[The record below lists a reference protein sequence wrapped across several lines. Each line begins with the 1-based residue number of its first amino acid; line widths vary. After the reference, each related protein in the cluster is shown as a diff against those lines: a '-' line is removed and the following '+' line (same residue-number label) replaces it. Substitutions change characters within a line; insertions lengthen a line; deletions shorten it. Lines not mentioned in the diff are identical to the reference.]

1 LGRRQE
7 LHLPINLTSPFA
19 AQLLPPG
26 EQLAISAE
34 RASDNALFSTRFRH
48 SGMLYG

>member
-7 LHLPINLTSPFA
+7 LHLPIKLTCPLA
-19 AQLLPPG
+19 AQLLAPQ
-26 EQLAISAE
+26 ESKLAISVE

-48 SGMLYG
+48 SGML